1 LQKISSTATLELNY
15 ELRMG
20 LKERE
25 KILENIA
32 LLRRAE
38 RETPNADVSLVR
50 EDLESQL
57 GGTVSRS
64 LSASL
69 LGVSHTALNN
79 WIAAGDVPVVISERG
94 RREVPIPTLLELQER
109 VDEERRSGRRKL
121 HTLEPIMTE
130 ARRRAE
136 RMRPRVGGS
145 DSSRV
150 RSDPHRTP
158 ELRSLAYHRVLA
170 PRLRRPMIDEAQRKL
185 RRWQEDG
192 GIDPRHAQTWEAV
205 FALPMAEIRKAITAD
220 DERGR
225 DLRQNSPLA
234 GLLSEPER
242 RKILEKV

>member
-1 LQKISSTATLELNY
+1 
-15 ELRMG
+15 MG
-20 LKERE
+20 TRERE
-25 KILENIA
+25 RILEN
-32 LLRRAE
+32 LGRLRRAE
-38 RETPNADVSLVR
+38 KDIPSADVAMVR

-79 WIAAGDVPVVISERG
+79 WIAAGDVPVVITARG
-94 RREVPIPTLLELQER
+94 RKEVPIPTLLELQER

-121 HTLEPIMTE
+121 HTLEPVMTA

-136 RMRPRVGGS
+136 GMRPRATVSGSRRRS
-145 DSSRV
+145 DS
-150 RSDPHRTP
+150 HRTP
-158 ELRSLAYHRVLA
+158 ELRGLAYHRAIA
-170 PRLRRPMIDEAQRKL
+170 PRLRRPMIDAAQRKL
-185 RRWQEDG
+185 RRWAQEG
-192 GIDPRHAQTWEAV
+192 RIDPRYARLWEDV
-205 FALPMAEIRKAITAD
+205 FAMPMTDIRKAITAD

-242 RKILEKV
+242 RKILESV

>member
-1 LQKISSTATLELNY
+1 
-15 ELRMG
+15 MG
-20 LKERE
+20 SKERE
-25 KILENIA
+25 KTLENIA
-32 LLRRAE
+32 ILRRAE
-38 RETPNADVSLVR
+38 KVAPNADVALVR

-79 WIAAGDVPVVISERG
+79 WIASGDVPVVISERG
-94 RREVPIPTLLELQER
+94 RKEVPIPTLLELQER
-109 VDEERRSGRRKL
+109 VEEERKSGRRKL

-136 RMRPRVGGS
+136 RMRPRVAPR
-145 DSSRV
+145 SRD
-150 RSDPHRTP
+150 RTDPHRTP

-170 PRLRRPMIDEAQRKL
+170 PRLRRPMIDAAQRKL
-185 RRWQEDG
+185 RRWQEEG
-192 GIDPRHAQTWEAV
+192 RIDSAHARAWEDV
-205 FALPMAEIRKAITAD
+205 FAMTMAEIRKAITSD
-220 DERGR
+220 DQRGR

-242 RKILEKV
+242 RKLLEKI

>member
-1 LQKISSTATLELNY
+1 
-15 ELRMG
+15 MG
-20 LKERE
+20 IEERK

-32 LLRRAE
+32 RLRRAE
-38 RETPNADVSLVR
+38 KKAPSGDIATVR

-94 RREVPIPTLLELQER
+94 RKEVPISTLLELQDR
-109 VDEERRSGRRKL
+109 VAEERKSGRRKL
-121 HTLEPIMTE
+121 HTLEPIMVE
-130 ARRRAE
+130 ARERAE
-136 RMRPRVGGS
+136 RMRPMAGLV
-145 DSSRV
+145 SSRR
-150 RSDPHRTP
+150 RSDAHQTA
-158 ELRSLAYHRVLA
+158 ELRSLVYHRAIA
-170 PRLRRPMIDEAQRKL
+170 PRLRRPMIDEAQRRL
-185 RRWQEDG
+185 RRWAADERIHPRYVQLWED
-192 GIDPRHAQTWEAV
+192 V
-205 FALPMAEIRKAITAD
+205 FMMPMAEIRRAITAD

-242 RKILEKV
+242 RKILKTV

>member
-1 LQKISSTATLELNY
+1 
-15 ELRMG
+15 MG
-20 LKERE
+20 TRERE
-25 KILENIA
+25 RILDNISR
-32 LLRRAE
+32 LRRAE
-38 RETPNADVSLVR
+38 KEAPSADIATVR

-94 RREVPIPTLLELQER
+94 RKEVPIATLLELQDR
-109 VDEERRSGRRKL
+109 VSEERKSGRRKL

-136 RMRPRVGGS
+136 RMRPRAAIASGC
-145 DSSRV
+145 
-150 RSDPHRTP
+150 RSAPHRMS
-158 ELRSLAYHRVLA
+158 ELRGLAYHRAVA

-185 RRWQEDG
+185 RRWNEDG
-192 GIDPRHAQTWEAV
+192 RLDPHYAQLWEDV
-205 FALPMAEIRKAITAD
+205 FAMPMTEIRKAITAD

-242 RKILEKV
+242 RKILETV